1 MLGCFVGPA
10 EAARGVP
17 ERFTGKPGP
26 GTVKLQ
32 TDKDEGQAES
42 ITGKRMDKM
51 ALNGKVPST
60 PTPAAS
66 RAAPPGEPM
75 EIDKA

>member
-17 ERFTGKPGP
+17 ERFTGKAGP
-26 GTVKLQ
+26 GTVKLLA
-32 TDKDEGQAES
+32 DNDEGPAGS
-42 ITGKRMDKM
+42 ITGKTRVDRM
-51 ALNGKVPST
+51 ALNGDVSST
-60 PTPAAS
+60 PTPAAT
-66 RAAPPGEPM
+66 RAAPPEPM